1 MARKRMVTRTLTITY
16 AEVMCVNVETAE
28 VTVNEYEINGSY
40 SCQPDKLLKR
50 LKLEHE
56 TPTIKVVAIQKM
68 HEEEV
73 VYGMEE
79 EKFMVYADVIHR

>member
-16 AEVMCVNVETAE
+16 AEVMSVNVETAE
-28 VTVNEYEINGSY
+28 VSVNEYVVNGSY
-40 SCQPDKLLKR
+40 NCEPDKLLKR

-73 VYGMEE
+73 VYGMDEE
-79 EKFMVYADVIHR
+79 DFIKYAQVITR

>member
-1 MARKRMVTRTLTITY
+1 MSRKRMVTRTITMTY

-56 TPTIKVVAIQKM
+56 TPSIKVVAIQKM

-79 EKFMVYADVIHR
+79 EKFIVYADVIHR

>member
-1 MARKRMVTRTLTITY
+1 MARKRMITRTLTITY

-28 VTVNEYEINGSY
+28 VSVNEYEVNGSY
-40 SCQPDKLLKR
+40 NYQPDKLLKR

-56 TPTIKVVAIQKM
+56 TLTVKVVAIQNM
-68 HEEEV
+68 REEEV

-79 EKFMVYADVIHR
+79 EKFMEYAEVIHR